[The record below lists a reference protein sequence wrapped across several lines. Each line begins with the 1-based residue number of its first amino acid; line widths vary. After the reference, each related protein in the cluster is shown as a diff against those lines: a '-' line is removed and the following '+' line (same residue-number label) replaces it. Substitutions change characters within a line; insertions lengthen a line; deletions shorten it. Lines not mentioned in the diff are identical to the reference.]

1 MLEFLTPFHIYDAR
15 KSNFL
20 QKTTEQEKETFKH
33 SRNYA
38 EIVPLLKIFTLGNS
52 VKLRS
57 VKRNL
62 KRHFNKVSFTN
73 DKNKKVTARLS
84 VNDIGIVTREKVL
97 VNKKQFK
104 RKKTL
109 INATQK
115 LLYRIK

>member
-1 MLEFLTPFHIYDAR
+1 MSMMHENRI
-15 KSNFL
+15 FL

>member
-1 MLEFLTPFHIYDAR
+1 MSMMHENRI
-15 KSNFL
+15 FL
-20 QKTTEQEKETFKH
+20 QKTTEQEKGTFKH